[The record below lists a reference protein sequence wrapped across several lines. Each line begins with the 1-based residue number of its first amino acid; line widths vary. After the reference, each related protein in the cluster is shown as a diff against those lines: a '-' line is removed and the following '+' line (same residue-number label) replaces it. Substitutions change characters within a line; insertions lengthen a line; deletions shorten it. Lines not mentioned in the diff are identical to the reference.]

1 MSQRYINFL
10 SLPTTLLALVVSYSF
25 SVDAV
30 SHSSPVSSP
39 EASTNLIC
47 HTSDPADCYPAIFSP
62 TKDFQIV
69 HDDQSIP
76 PGLHVRMNLATGLK
90 EARLNVP
97 EGDQGD
103 ESAIVVL
110 DNAYSQEETLG
121 DLDGHPPSI
130 ALQDP
135 EQEYDSFWQG
145 KLSEAS
151 AAPAPGHDISTFKSL
166 TSALIDLGN
175 SSATVSRLNAL
186 TEAVHDIEWGLALAE
201 DHVLTARILEL
212 IKSNSTDV
220 DVDAKSAAALTLG
233 TALQNNDKAR
243 HTFISN
249 CQQHDFEPTELLLT
263 ELEAIHEV
271 HVMGRSSPQSLAFA
285 GRLVF
290 LVSQLCQD
298 SSQLQTFTTRGG
310 LMTLGALF
318 DQAKD
323 GSMSVDGLTKLR
335 ARIANFVADH
345 APALV
350 YSRME
355 DHLLPF
361 CQIFSA
367 ARTATST
374 DHLSHSS
381 VCEAK
386 TVLDGLFR
394 ERCS

>member
-1 MSQRYINFL
+1 MSPRYINFL
-10 SLPTTLLALVVSYSF
+10 SLPVALLALVFSYSL
-25 SVDAV
+25 SVNAL
-30 SHSSPVSSP
+30 SHSSPASSP

-47 HTSDPADCYPAIFSP
+47 HTSNPADCYPVVFSP
-62 TKDFQIV
+62 TKGFQIV

-103 ESAIVVL
+103 ESAIVVI
-110 DNAYSQEETLG
+110 DNASSEEETLG
-121 DLDGHPPSI
+121 NLDGHPPSI

-135 EQEYDSFWQG
+135 GQEYDTFWQQ
-145 KLSEAS
+145 KLSEA
-151 AAPAPGHDISTFKSL
+151 PAPGNDISTFKSL
-166 TSALIDLGN
+166 TSALVDAEN
-175 SSATVSRLNAL
+175 PSATAARLNAL

-201 DHVLTARILEL
+201 DYVLTARILEL
-212 IKSNSTDV
+212 IRSDSTDG
-220 DVDAKSAAALTLG
+220 DLDAKSAAALTLG

-243 HTFISN
+243 DTFIAN
-249 CQQHDFEPTELLLT
+249 CQQHDVEPTELMLS
-263 ELEAIHEV
+263 ELEAVHEA
-271 HVMGRSSPQSLAFA
+271 HVSGRSSPQSLAFA

-298 SSQLQTFTTRGG
+298 NSQLQTFTGREG
-310 LMTLGALF
+310 LKTLGAFF
-318 DQAKD
+318 DQEKA
-323 GSMSVDGLTKLR
+323 GSINIDGLAKLQ

-350 YSRME
+350 SSKMD
-355 DHLLPF
+355 DHLLRF

-367 ARTATST
+367 TRSTTST
-374 DHLSHSS
+374 EHLSHSS

-386 TVLDGLFR
+386 TVLDDLLG

>member
-1 MSQRYINFL
+1 MAPRYINFP
-10 SLPTTLLALVVSYSF
+10 SLPTALLALVFSYSF
-25 SVDAV
+25 SVNAV

-47 HTSDPADCYPAIFSP
+47 HTSDPADCYPTIFSP

-76 PGLHVRMNLATGLK
+76 PGLHVRMNLATSLK

-97 EGDQGD
+97 EGDRGD
-103 ESAIVVL
+103 ESAIVL
-110 DNAYSQEETLG
+110 IDNASSQEETL
-121 DLDGHPPSI
+121 DNLDGHPPSI

-135 EQEYDSFWQG
+135 GQEYDAFWQE
-145 KLSEAS
+145 KLSE
-151 AAPAPGHDISTFKSL
+151 APAPGHDISTFKSL
-166 TSALIDLGN
+166 TSALIDAED
-175 SSATVSRLNAL
+175 ATATASRLNAL

-201 DHVLTARILEL
+201 DYFLTARILEL
-212 IKSNSTDV
+212 IRSDSNYV

-243 HTFISN
+243 DSFISS

-263 ELEAIHEV
+263 KLEAIQEA
-271 HVMGRSSPQSLAFA
+271 HVSGRSSPESLAFA

-298 SSQLQTFTTRGG
+298 NSQLQIFANREG
-310 LMTLGALF
+310 LRTVGAFF
-318 DQAKD
+318 DQEKD
-323 GSMSVDGLTKLR
+323 GSINVDGLAKLQ

-350 YSRME
+350 YAKKE
-355 DHLLPF
+355 DHLLRF
-361 CQIFSA
+361 CQILSA
-367 ARTATST
+367 AHTVTST
-374 DHLSHSS
+374 EHLSHSS
-381 VCEAK
+381 VREAK
-386 TVLDGLFR
+386 TVLDDLLG
-394 ERCS
+394 ERCN